1 MTAGPGTETGD
12 DGLTRDAFL
21 GGRLHMLQP
30 RTGYR
35 AGIDPVLLAASVA
48 ATPGQSVLELGCGAG
63 VAILCLGARVPGLH
77 LTGVEVQPF
86 YADLARRNA
95 ALNAQTLDVAQA
107 DLRALPAALRQRS
120 FDHIIANP
128 PYYDR
133 RQSTASQ
140 DAGRDMAL
148 GGQTPLKDWIEAAA
162 RRLTPRGYLTV
173 IQRAAR
179 LPELLCALQGRLG
192 SVAVLP
198 LAGRAGRPAHLV
210 IVKARKGGRAAFRLC
225 APLIL
230 HEGAT
235 HDHDGDSYTPR
246 ITGILRSAVD
256 LSFGR

>member
-1 MTAGPGTETGD
+1 MTAGTGD

-63 VAILCLGARVPGLH
+63 VVILCLGARIPGLH
-77 LTGVEVQPF
+77 LTGVEVQAA

-95 ALNAQTLDVAQA
+95 ALNAQTLDVVQA

-133 RQSTASQ
+133 DHGTASQ

-148 GGQTPLKDWIEAAA
+148 GGQTPLKDWIDAAA
-162 RRLTPRGYLTV
+162 RRLAPRGYLTM

-179 LPELLCALQGRLG
+179 LPELLCALQGGLG
-192 SVAVLP
+192 SVVVLP
-198 LAGRAGRPAHLV
+198 IAGRAGRPAHLV
-210 IVKARKGGRAAFRLC
+210 IVQARKGGRAAFRLC

-235 HDHDGDSYTPR
+235 HHHDGDSYTPR
-246 ITGILRSAVD
+246 ITAILRSAAD
-256 LSFGR
+256 LSFGC